1 MPYSLLFGEEEE
13 VCRNVGLRFLGKGS
27 DTVASGFRSTLQ
39 EDVGNILDGRNL
51 KN

>member
-13 VCRNVGLRFLGKGS
+13 VCRDVGLFLGKGS
-27 DTVASGFRSTLQ
+27 DTIVSGFRSALQ
-39 EDVGNILDGRNL
+39 EDVGNTLEGRNL